1 MNKVIDAVNLLPE
14 RIIISNK
21 TNKGY
26 QYKKVDIRTYT
37 NKNSKEYQISSYT
50 DKQVFQKM

>member
-50 DKQVFQKM
+50 DK